1 MRHQTTPLAD
11 AMGLWREQS
20 AALSAACVTRAGDA
34 MRAGKEG
41 SAGMLMLRDPSN
53 WPAREIGSQLSAAHA
68 RRSSG
73 ERNHVRVRRSA
84 QLQADRDERW
94 AGRIYFLGFGYAK
107 AWEIYP
113 AAASTSTI
121 HSSSGMARGHVPP
134 CTVLRRCGDTFWPG
148 EHVCVRGPHMWV
160 LGVPCTP
167 SDILTHA
174 KAQEKGVLKRA

>member
-1 MRHQTTPLAD
+1 MALLLESAF
-11 AMGLWREQS
+11 RERGWNAHKHVES
-20 AALSAACVTRAGDA
+20 TDGMLRCRRYIAVPSGHAKYRTRALA
-34 MRAGKEG
+34 
-41 SAGMLMLRDPSN
+41 
-53 WPAREIGSQLSAAHA
+53 QLSAAQA
-68 RRSSG
+68 RRSSC
-73 ERNHVRVRRSA
+73 ERNHLQVRRSA
-84 QLQADRDERW
+84 KLQADREERW

-107 AWEIYP
+107 AWEIYS

-148 EHVCVRGPHMWV
+148 EHVCVRGSHMWV

-174 KAQEKGVLKRA
+174 KAQEKGFLKRA